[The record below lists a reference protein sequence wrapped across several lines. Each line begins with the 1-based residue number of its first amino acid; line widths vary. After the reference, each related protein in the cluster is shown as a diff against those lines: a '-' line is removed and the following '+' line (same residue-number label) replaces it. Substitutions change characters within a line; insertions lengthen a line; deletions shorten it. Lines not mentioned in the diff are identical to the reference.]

1 MLYLEKAKIYGVD
14 GVGGSSPTLTR
25 TDDAV
30 GKTYTRGNT
39 EIVSDFNNCYPWSE
53 MQEVV
58 DASGNVFIK
67 IPKFYCKITKNENGT
82 YKHQISGVRYGG
94 FSTLFIDGKGN
105 EIDYILVG
113 KYEGSYDSASGK
125 MRSVTGATVKVSIN
139 ITQYRNY
146 CKANGDGYQQYD
158 FLIDL
163 IIKELFMVEFATT
176 HTQSIMTGYTNGN
189 NTAALITGHTDAVRT
204 PSGSW
209 NNNHEDDGIACE
221 TCNTDGE
228 HACKYRGIE
237 NPFGNVWKFVD
248 GISFDDE
255 KIYVCTDPTAYES
268 TKYTAPYFYMGNRPQ
283 KEGYAKVVAPFEKN
297 PLLQF
302 TSEVGAGATTYYA
315 DYYYYNAAG
324 TVLLVGGRWYYGANA
339 GLWLWSGFNT
349 ASNANASVGGRL
361 CYKPL

>member
-1 MLYLEKAKIYGVD
+1 
-14 GVGGSSPTLTR
+14 
-25 TDDAV
+25 
-30 GKTYTRGNT
+30 
-39 EIVSDFNNCYPWSE
+39 

-113 KYEGSYDSASGK
+113 KYEGSYDSTSK
-125 MRSVTGATVKVSIN
+125 KIRSVTGATVKVNIN
-139 ITQYRNY
+139 ITQYRDY
-146 CKANGDGYQQYD
+146 CKANGGGYQQYD

-163 IIKELFMVEFATT
+163 VIKELFTVEFATT
-176 HTQSIMTGYTNGN
+176 RTQSIMTGYTNSN

-209 NNNHEDDGIACE
+209 NNNHEDDGIVCE

-248 GISFDDE
+248 GISFDDK

-268 TKYTAPYFYMGNRPQ
+268 AKYTAPYFYMGNRPL
-283 KEGYAKVVAPFEKN
+283 KGGYVKVVAPFEKN
-297 PLLQF
+297 TLLQF
-302 TSEVGAGATTYYA
+302 ASEVGADVTTYYT
-315 DYYYYNAAG
+315 DYYNHNNSG
-324 TVLLVGGRWYYGANA
+324 VVLAVGGNWNDVASA
-339 GLWLWSGFNT
+339 GCWCLSVSAAALDT
-349 ASNANASVGGRL
+349 YASFGGRL